1 MGLLK
6 KNNIEIAKTELGE
19 AVYIGSDVESTMVYV
34 TKNNIKGIIISHDKG
49 FRDTNVDF
57 LKKYSFIEN
66 LIIQYYG
73 SIDLTGIHSLINLKR
88 MALNIIANDNQLID
102 FTCFPHIETC
112 MFDWRPKAKSIFKC
126 KSLKYLRINK
136 LKKNDLTDFKELSN
150 LEVLKIASSS
160 IKTLKG
166 IETLKLNTLG
176 LYYLN
181 SLVSLVNV
189 DGLASTLKEL
199 DIQTCKKINNIKDV
213 ASLVNL
219 EKLGINN
226 CGEIESIKPVSS
238 LKRLYRFEFWE
249 STNIM
254 DGDITPCL
262 SLKEV
267 AFQNRKHYTHTN
279 EEIDNI
285 IKK

>member
-19 AVYIGSDVESTMVYV
+19 AVYIGSDVESTMDYV

-49 FRDTNVDF
+49 FRNTNVDF
-57 LKKYSFIEN
+57 LNKYSFIEN

-73 SIDLTGIHSLINLKR
+73 SIDLTGIHSLNNLKR

-112 MFDWRPKAKSIFKC
+112 MFDWRPKAKSIFEC

-136 LKKNDLTDFKELSN
+136 LKKTDLTDFKKLSN

-166 IETLKLNTLG
+166 IETLNLNTLG

-181 SLVSLVNV
+181 SLESLVNV

-199 DIQTCKKINNIKDV
+199 DIQTCKKINNIKDI
-213 ASLVNL
+213 ASLLNL

-226 CGEIESIKPVSS
+226 CGEIESIKPVSN
-238 LKRLYRFEFWE
+238 LKRLNRFEFWE
-249 STNIM
+249 STNIV

-262 SLKEV
+262 NLKEV

-279 EEIDNI
+279 EEINKI